1 MKTSRPNDR
10 MAGVRRVSNTNQL
23 TSMGLFDELTS
34 KYPLPLDGANALLFQ
49 TKDTPAQW
57 MDKYELR
64 VDGTLWHESYD
75 IEDRS
80 DKGIWMR
87 EHPGETPPEK
97 LDGFIG
103 CMGRANPRWEQ
114 CLFTG
119 EVRFGHYDSKST
131 RSITFSSY
139 FVKGQLRELHLIE
152 DEVLAG
158 RATDGSA
165 VENGADTVQDRS
177 AKAK

>member
-1 MKTSRPNDR
+1 
-10 MAGVRRVSNTNQL
+10 
-23 TSMGLFDELTS
+23 MGLFDALTC
-34 KYPLPLDGANALLFQ
+34 KYPLPLDGANSLLFQ

-57 MDKYELR
+57 MDQYELR
-64 VDGTLWHESYD
+64 DDGTLWHESYD

-80 DKGIWMR
+80 DKGLWMK

-103 CMGRANPRWEQ
+103 CMGKVNPRWEQ
-114 CLFTG
+114 CLLTG

-158 RATDGSA
+158 RAAAEGSA
-165 VENGADTVQDRS
+165 DENGESQSGAGS
-177 AKAK
+177 ASDKLTDPAK